1 MGMTPVRRVLHRE
14 GDAPLWFISAPAEL
28 QPHDMACGNGTPASG
43 AGGGKN
49 LPTSGMPPPV
59 HCQLRLVPLIKR
71 YFPSSSS
78 VLFQQLVEAR
88 KRQHP
93 RYHFHCTQHLPPTA
107 YLDPTVHYFDLD
119 LGGREVQE
127 SDGVEGYNEAIPAL
141 SAPFLSPN
149 TLYSLLVEGT
159 EVNLFDSEDALNAAM
174 RAELEGGGKSAW
186 NDPFREGVGGV
197 EHGGGHNGK
206 SNMGHTK
213 QQRVRPVPCAI
224 LLLRYH
230 DAVADVSENNN
241 TLFGLAAAVEAVSA
255 SPQKGDA
262 AASVMVEKDGRSW
275 LVWEVDGV
283 SLSARVG
290 GFYGC
295 WTVDELFGHMQGA
308 GTVCSTLPNVPSS
321 IPHSLMG
328 PFGLN
333 GDSLVVTGFV
343 ERDVGERE
351 QPHAWMAACR
361 AFASSMMDTSPHF
374 MGNDGTQQPCGGD
387 MEHHLPSYPFSL
399 LRHLDLA
406 FIPQLSNIPQLQLCR
421 QIHLFMDTLEELAP
435 AVPTLA
441 KLHVLQRQRNKRP
454 TTGETRG
461 SMPPTATTCGSAF
474 PVKNALTGTAYGNY
488 GGSSTMVVGDAS
500 HGLGPIAVPQITPR
514 ISHPLPL
521 TTLQEKGVCSYFLDG
536 AVVLR
541 LSNAKVV
548 EALQKLWCVPL
559 SDTTEALMMALTS
572 RVPPPLVFRGEL
584 RPPNPSESW
593 NAKVRGVV
601 PRSGLELS
609 GGCLLPWGFAQSHDV
624 FSVGREFDGAPFQCL
639 FSSAAKHVLVGSGM
653 HSKVQGTVGGKPS
666 ANCSSA
672 ATLRFPDTSVSF
684 GDLIRFDPV
693 EGCWYIDSSLRA
705 EDVALSWM
713 RRLTG
718 KAREAKDVDAR
729 WLLYPNPVS
738 QDPMEHGSRAGE
750 IMPSAGSAFV
760 RLGRLRPWHIKHDG
774 YSYFHCVAVRS
785 SVAGGVAAEADG
797 EAAVISSTKKASGK
811 RKSGE
816 SLSVPLPKGTAA
828 CQKTTQ
834 SAMVSESREAAPQS
848 VAWTQSASSH
858 QPSTTTTTSQPTFRL
873 PIFNYGAPGGAGGPK
888 SYEANGGGCGNA
900 AVEARDDSSPA
911 ISKIVDG
918 WGAVGVGQVPSTCS
932 SNINASC
939 GALGG
944 HNNSSNNRAGA
955 FWEQTG
961 QTHCADRHGLDQENS
976 MAHLGMSLHGSNN
989 NGILAAPKFG
999 TLRRHPTKWTPQSP
1013 VRLPF
1018 SPATG
1023 NSSVFVLSRTSPTV
1037 VSHGSP
1043 ASQTSSLV
1051 VQGGPAP
1058 FSTAKAP
1065 VRNRT
1070 CAPNDD
1076 NHVLIGSMDS
1086 FSPCSVDG
1094 GQMNGDCSNFLLT
1107 PPSVGSLPHV
1117 DLIHLNHGV
1126 ARTARPSDD
1135 RKSHVES
1142 AYHEMEATVL
1152 LPEYR
1157 QDDVQG
1163 SDPLLYDIQGSVSLE
1178 SSPSISSLQVTSV
1191 RIYKEDRHFYHWNP
1205 YGTS

>member
-1 MGMTPVRRVLHRE
+1 MGMTPLRRLLHKE

-28 QPHDMACGNGTPASG
+28 QPHDMACGNGTPTSG
-43 AGGGKN
+43 AGGGTDS
-49 LPTSGMPPPV
+49 PTSCMSPPV

-71 YFPSSSS
+71 YFPSSRS

-107 YLDPTVHYFDLD
+107 YLDPTVHYFDLE
-119 LGGREVQE
+119 LGGREVRE
-127 SDGVEGYNEAIPAL
+127 SEGAEGYSEAIPAL
-141 SAPFLSPN
+141 SAPFLSPD

-159 EVNLFDSEDALNAAM
+159 EVNLFDSEDALKAAM
-174 RAELEGGGKSAW
+174 QAELEGGGKSAW
-186 NDPFREGVGGV
+186 KDHVGEGIGGG
-197 EHGGGHNGK
+197 ENGGGHNGK

-230 DAVADVSENNN
+230 DIVADISEKNN
-241 TLFGLAAAVEAVSA
+241 TAFGLAAAVETVSV

-262 AASVMVEKDGRSW
+262 TASVMVEEDGRSW
-275 LVWEVDGV
+275 LMWEAGGV

-295 WTVDELFGHMQGA
+295 WTVDELFGHMQDA
-308 GTVCSTLPNVPSS
+308 ETVRSTLSNLPSS
-321 IPHSLMG
+321 ISHSLMG
-328 PFGLN
+328 PFGLS

-361 AFASSMMDTSPHF
+361 AFASSMMDISSHF
-374 MGNDGTQQPCGGD
+374 MGKDGTQQPCGGD
-387 MEHHLPSYPFSL
+387 MEHHLPSYPLSL

-454 TTGETRG
+454 TNGETRG
-461 SMPPTATTCGSAF
+461 SMPSTSTTCGSAF
-474 PVKNALTGTAYGNY
+474 PVKNALTGTTYGNC
-488 GGSSTMVVGDAS
+488 GASSIMVVGDATN
-500 HGLGPIAVPQITPR
+500 GFGPIADPKIAAR
-514 ISHPLPL
+514 ISHLSPLKR
-521 TTLQEKGVCSYFLDG
+521 LQEKGVCSYFLDG

-541 LSNAKVV
+541 ISNAKVV

-584 RPPNPSESW
+584 RPPNPSDSW
-593 NAKVRGVV
+593 NVELHGVV
-601 PRSGLELS
+601 PRIGLELS
-609 GGCLLPWGFAQSHDV
+609 GGCLLPCGFAQAHDV
-624 FSVGREFDGAPFQCL
+624 FSVGREFDGAPFRCL
-639 FSSAAKHVLVGSGM
+639 VSSAAKHALVGSGM
-653 HSKVQGTVGGKPS
+653 HSKVQGAVGGKLP
-666 ANCSSA
+666 ANCNSA
-672 ATLRFPDTSVSF
+672 ATLRVPNKSVSF

-729 WLLYPNPVS
+729 WLLYPNPAS
-738 QDPMEHGSRAGE
+738 QDPMEHGSRVGE
-750 IMPSAGSAFV
+750 IVPGAGSAFV

-774 YSYFHCVAVRS
+774 YSYFHCVAVRNGG
-785 SVAGGVAAEADG
+785 AGGVAAEADG
-797 EAAVISSTKKASGK
+797 EAAVISSTKKVPGK
-811 RKSGE
+811 KKSGE
-816 SLSVPLPKGTAA
+816 SLSVPLPKDNAA
-828 CQKTTQ
+828 CQKTTH
-834 SAMVSESREAAPQS
+834 SEMVGESREAAPQS

-858 QPSTTTTTSQPTFRL
+858 QLSTTNSQPTFRL
-873 PIFNYGAPGGAGGPK
+873 PMFNYASPGRAGGPA
-888 SYEANGGGCGNA
+888 SYEANGGGCGSA
-900 AVEARDDSSPA
+900 AVEARDDSSPT
-911 ISKIVDG
+911 ISKIVDA
-918 WGAVGVGQVPSTCS
+918 WGAVGVGQIPSTCS
-932 SNINASC
+932 SNINASF

-944 HNNSSNNRAGA
+944 HNNSSKNRAGVV
-955 FWEQTG
+955 WEQTG
-961 QTHCADRHGLDQENS
+961 QIHCADRHGLDQENS
-976 MAHLGMSLHGSNN
+976 MAHLGMSMHGNN
-989 NGILAAPKFG
+989 NGIVAASKLG
-999 TLRRHPTKWTPQSP
+999 ALRRPPTKWTPQSP
-1013 VRLPF
+1013 LRLPF
-1018 SPATG
+1018 TPAAG
-1023 NSSVFVLSRTSPTV
+1023 NSSVFVLSSKSPTV
-1037 VSHGSP
+1037 VSRGSP

-1058 FSTAKAP
+1058 FSTAKVP
-1065 VRNRT
+1065 VPNNT

-1076 NHVLIGSMDS
+1076 NHFLVGSMDS

-1094 GQMNGDCSNFLLT
+1094 GLRNGGCSNFLLT
-1107 PPSVGSLPHV
+1107 PPSVRSLPHLDV
-1117 DLIHLNHGV
+1117 IHLNHGV

-1135 RKSHVES
+1135 RKNHMER
-1142 AYHEMEATVL
+1142 AYHEMEAAVL
-1152 LPEYR
+1152 LPECGH
-1157 QDDVQG
+1157 DDVQG
-1163 SDPLLYDIQGSVSLE
+1163 SDPFLYEMQGSVSLE
-1178 SSPSISSLQVTSV
+1178 SSPSISSLQVSSV
-1191 RIYKEDRHFYHWNP
+1191 RIYKEDRHCYHWNP